1 MAQRSLAET
10 KTNLTRSRSVLQLD
24 WEQQQENLTTIQ
36 EKLYSGLKNDDYF
49 IDHPRELFQLRI
61 DIIDVVVASLLLELE
76 AGGGRGY
83 FKHSNSSF
91 IRRWNEGAF
100 LPVVSPSSVQ
110 LRHLLATTAWK
121 LEYKKSPQ

>member
-1 MAQRSLAET
+1 M
-10 KTNLTRSRSVLQLD
+10 TRSRSVLQLD

-36 EKLYSGLKNDDYF
+36 EKLYSGLLYSGLKNDDYF

-100 LPVVSPSSVQ
+100 LPVVSPSAVQ